1 MPLFKFKKDELI
13 QQWFRDYYEIEAET
27 KEEALEKLLYGDEDP
42 YDSMPLVDGIP
53 DPLETEILDEEGNV
67 LYSDKD
73 DDNR

>member
-67 LYSDKD
+67 LYSDKE
-73 DDNR
+73 DDNG